1 MGPFNGKL
9 AELSFFRIKNE
20 NGTLLNDTYNLANNE
35 LLVQRD
41 FQYDSTPQIL
51 MTAIDGTIT
60 ISGSENE
67 TNIFFDDVIFEN
79 NLDFTGTN
87 RVTIRGTLTGK
98 LP

>member
-9 AELSFFRIKNE
+9 AELSFSRIKNE
-20 NGTLLNDTYNLANNE
+20 NGTLLNGTYNLANNE

-87 RVTIRGTLTGK
+87 RGTLTGK